1 MNSNTI
7 KNIKLTTALVLLLL
21 GLFYIYSKCCQQLKE
36 PFEINKDVTQY
47 SDALRCPNLL
57 VQKDKNIYL
66 YNTRLK
72 EIPGVNPIQ
81 FSNLEEYNEFLDWQK
96 SQGII
101 CPVLYL
107 QKSYNTQGDAEYKI
121 RPSVNDPQG
130 GLPSTS
136 LSSS

>member
-1 MNSNTI
+1 MNSKTI
-7 KNIKLTTALVLLLL
+7 KNIKLATAFVILLL
-21 GLFYIYSKCCQQLKE
+21 GLFYIYSKSCERLKE
-36 PFEINKDVTQY
+36 PFEINKDVTKY
-47 SDALRCPNLL
+47 SNALRCPNLL

-72 EIPGVNPIQ
+72 EVPGVNPIT

-107 QKSYNTQGDAEYKI
+107 QKSFNAQGNAEYKI

-130 GLPSTS
+130 GLPSAN
-136 LSSS
+136 LSST